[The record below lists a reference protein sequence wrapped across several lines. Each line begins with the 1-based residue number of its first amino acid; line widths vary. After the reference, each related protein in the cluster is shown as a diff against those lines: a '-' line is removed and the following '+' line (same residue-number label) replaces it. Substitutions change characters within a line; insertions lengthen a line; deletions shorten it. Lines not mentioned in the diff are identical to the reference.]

1 MIPHTQNKEFFFPIL
16 ESAERFKLLF
26 QNEESAPPKTNPE
39 WKAWKTGN
47 IISKLR
53 PPQCKT
59 SAAIFSERNPKY
71 WACVCMHM
79 RTGHTHT
86 HITGAVRFWSHR
98 CTCCAAASEHWLGCI
113 WSSSGCVGRLNL
125 QRGKLQQLRRGH
137 MVQEPGSME
146 RWREQSF
153 EEHCKSCF
161 RNEISVGWFLDE
173 HAFVSTLQRIFAAFE
188 PSNLYNKG
196 LVAQLQSV

>member
-1 MIPHTQNKEFFFPIL
+1 MIPHTQNKGCFFFPPSL
-16 ESAERFKLLF
+16 
-26 QNEESAPPKTNPE
+26 NEHQLKALNCCWRSAPPLKKTNPE

-59 SAAIFSERNPKY
+59 NAAIFSERNPKY

-86 HITGAVRFWSHR
+86 RNRSGAVSEPPLHLLRRSLGTLARLHLVFIWMCGLFEPSARQAAAAPPWSHGSR
-98 CTCCAAASEHWLGCI
+98 TS
-113 WSSSGCVGRLNL
+113 
-125 QRGKLQQLRRGH
+125 
-137 MVQEPGSME
+137 SME
-146 RWREQSF
+146 RWRDQSF

-173 HAFVSTLQRIFAAFE
+173 HALCHLQHLRC
-188 PSNLYNKG
+188 
-196 LVAQLQSV
+196 